1 MDTGSALENY
11 KLDGMMRYSVFV
23 PRLYN
28 FCKSLGMKTGRI
40 MPSRAFCSDENQGYP
55 VILIA
60 KHFGTFPFNHGRV
73 GGIVSTDRHGPHAHH
88 GDDMV
93 IIQASHVGY
102 NPDNG
107 EFGQYRRMQTS
118 DHSLDNSCGKIHLT
132 LDWYL
137 NEYQFACDNI
147 LVGMRDDRVT
157 LTIDNQL
164 LKDTRERGL
173 ILYLHKL
180 LAGGDDGIAEP
191 IAAHSTSRTFFASD
205 EITQRFSDMTSTEQI
220 PIGTRLTHEY
230 FYYENPIRQDT
241 INDNHLEANLLKSMP
256 RIVTAKSPLL
266 AAAQIN
272 SQIEFDR
279 TFRTIVKNHNYAG
292 KRLVFI
298 SGIHIDISPRK
309 GQLFPLTKFVP
320 WAAYIQ
326 NPDGSHYLLEQ
337 DDLTAQ
343 LKKQPVDNPDQIELD
358 EAIRAME
365 DAEEVRILV

>member
-11 KLDGMMRYSVFV
+11 KLDGMMRYSIFV

-102 NPDNG
+102 NPDND
-107 EFGQYRRMQTS
+107 EFGQYRRLQTS
-118 DHSLDNSCGKIHLT
+118 NKGFSTSCGKIDLT
-132 LDWYL
+132 VNWYL

-147 LVGMRDDRVT
+147 LVGMRDGQVT

-173 ILYLHKL
+173 ILHLHKL

-191 IAAHSTSRTFFASD
+191 IAAHSTSRTFYASYG
-205 EITQRFSDMTSTEQI
+205 ITQHCSDMAGTEPM
-220 PIGTRLTHEY
+220 PIGTRLTHDY
-230 FYYENPIRQDT
+230 FYYKNPIRQDA

-279 TFRTIVKNHNYAG
+279 TFRTIVKNHDYAG
-292 KRLVFI
+292 KRLVFV
-298 SGIHIDISPRK
+298 SGIHIDISPREE
-309 GQLFPLTKFVP
+309 QLFPLTKFVP

-326 NPDGSHYLLEQ
+326 KPDGSHYLLEQ
-337 DDLTAQ
+337 DELTAEL
-343 LKKQPVDNPDQIELD
+343 LKQSADNPDQIELD
-358 EAIRAME
+358 EAIRVME
-365 DAEEVRILV
+365 DAEEIRINF